1 MPLIIFQ
8 LFGSVIIVKEQNINL
23 SNFVI
28 YELEKKREK
37 ELKERLENEKYLTE
51 REVKR

>member
-8 LFGSVIIVKEQNINL
+8 LLGSVIMVKEQNINL

-28 YELEKKREK
+28 YELEKKRE
-37 ELKERLENEKYLTE
+37 R
-51 REVKR
+51 KRKG